1 MTRRVRIFVPAV
13 AEFSCLVSA
22 ARQMPA
28 CAVSA
33 PLPEYLLIESRGPI
47 EFRRKEL
54 GLKPAVWYGIFT
66 GGLEGRIELFD
77 RDRVRL
83 VPD

>member
-1 MTRRVRIFVPAV
+1 MSRVRIFVPAV
-13 AEFSCLVSA
+13 PEFSSLVRA
-22 ARQMPA
+22 AKEMPA
-28 CAVSA
+28 CNVTA
-33 PLPEYLLIESRGPI
+33 PLPEYQMIESRGPI

-66 GGLEGRIELFD
+66 GGFEGRIEVFD

>member
-13 AEFSCLVSA
+13 AEFSSMVRAAMEMPSCKVS
-22 ARQMPA
+22 
-28 CAVSA
+28 S
-33 PLPEYLLIESRGPI
+33 PLPEYQMIESAGPI

-66 GGLEGRIELFD
+66 GGFEGRIEVFD

-83 VPD
+83 IPD